1 VPSGR
6 RVEAARTRPLAPA
19 GTIGPVGAPDLVQ
32 ARDRELVARLRLGDE
47 EAFRDL
53 FRRYAPTALALAGR
67 VVRDQNLAQEVVQE
81 AFLALWRSPD
91 AYDPEQGSVRAW
103 LVGIVHHRAVD
114 AVRRLSA
121 EQRRAERAAA
131 VDPPVDVAEEVLE
144 GIETPRERRAV
155 REALAALPPPQREVI
170 ELMYYGGLSQS
181 AIAKRL
187 SLPLGTVK
195 SRTLLAMRRLRAA
208 LVEDAR

>member
-1 VPSGR
+1 MESRTGSGR
-6 RVEAARTRPLAPA
+6 TPPEARPD
-19 GTIGPVGAPDLVQ
+19 TIRAVGALDLVQ
-32 ARDRELVARLRLGDE
+32 AHDRELLARIRLGDE

-67 VVRDQNLAQEVVQE
+67 ITRDPNLAQEITQE
-81 AFLALWRSPD
+81 AFLAVWRSSD
-91 AYDPEQGSVRAW
+91 AYDPGQGSVRAW

-114 AVRRLSA
+114 AVRRQTA
-121 EQRRAERAAA
+121 EQRRAERALA
-131 VDPPVDVAEEVLE
+131 VDPPVDVAEEALE
-144 GIETPRERRAV
+144 GIEVPRERRAV

-181 AIAKRL
+181 AIAERL

-208 LVEDAR
+208 LMEDAR